1 MYCIIYVFFYCIK
14 KMIVNNLKSIM
25 LLGFLKNKVK
35 FKCIII
41 YIRFSFVKY
50 EVINFLFFKKNRLR
64 YLNKL
69 SKCKLKLSFI
79 YMFIEFCYFELN
91 GSRKYL
97 EKIVIFVNLRYING
111 LNCKRSSDIL
121 CIFIYLL

>member
-1 MYCIIYVFFYCIK
+1 MKIYIVVYELYIFIIIGVVCCFVFKKKWYIILFMYCIIYVFFYCIK

-50 EVINFLFFKKNRLR
+50 EVINFLFFKK
-64 YLNKL
+64 
-69 SKCKLKLSFI
+69 I
-79 YMFIEFCYFELN
+79 DW
-91 GSRKYL
+91 
-97 EKIVIFVNLRYING
+97 
-111 LNCKRSSDIL
+111 DIWMN
-121 CIFIYLL
+121 

>member
-1 MYCIIYVFFYCIK
+1 MKIYIVVYELYIFIIKGVVCCFVFKKKWYIILFMYCIIYVFFYCIK

-50 EVINFLFFKKNRLR
+50 EVINFLFFKK
-64 YLNKL
+64 
-69 SKCKLKLSFI
+69 I
-79 YMFIEFCYFELN
+79 DW
-91 GSRKYL
+91 
-97 EKIVIFVNLRYING
+97 
-111 LNCKRSSDIL
+111 DIWMN
-121 CIFIYLL
+121 

>member
-1 MYCIIYVFFYCIK
+1 
-14 KMIVNNLKSIM
+14 MIVNNLKSIM

-69 SKCKLKLSFI
+69 SKCKLKLIFI

-91 GSRKYL
+91 GSRKYFG
-97 EKIVIFVNLRYING
+97 KNSNF
-111 LNCKRSSDIL
+111 C
-121 CIFIYLL
+121 